1 MKKSYI
7 YHNPAQLSKALLIFT
22 LAILTSCH
30 TAFYVHNKIHLD
42 GKDLE
47 VEIAEKYDN
56 CKLEGIISYN
66 IFNMAMIGYENI
78 EPKNKD
84 ILTIIDFSKPSTE
97 KRFYLID
104 LKSEKLLIN
113 TWVAHGKNSGEN
125 EALNFSNIKDTKM
138 SSPGFFVTAE
148 TYQGSN
154 GYSLR
159 IDGIEKHINHKARRR
174 YIVIHGADYVS
185 EEFIIEND
193 RLGRSWGC
201 PAVPMELS
209 GQIIDLIKEG
219 SCIFVYVND
228 PEYFKKS
235 KLVE

>member
-1 MKKSYI
+1 
-7 YHNPAQLSKALLIFT
+7 
-22 LAILTSCH
+22 
-30 TAFYVHNKIHLD
+30 
-42 GKDLE
+42 
-47 VEIAEKYDN
+47 
-56 CKLEGIISYN
+56 
-66 IFNMAMIGYENI
+66 MIGFKNI
-78 EPKNKD
+78 EPENKD

-125 EALNFSNIKDTKM
+125 EALDFSNIKDTKK
-138 SSPGFFVTAE
+138 SSPGFFITAE

-159 IDGIEKHINHKARRR
+159 IDGIEKHINNKARKR

-185 EEFIIEND
+185 EEFINENG

-201 PAVPMELS
+201 PAVPRELTD
-209 GQIIDLIKEG
+209 QIIDMIKEG
-219 SCIFVYVND
+219 TCIFVNTND
-228 PEYFKKS
+228 PEYFRNS
-235 KLVE
+235 KLIEK

>member
-1 MKKSYI
+1 MI
-7 YHNPAQLSKALLIFT
+7 HNPSQLSWLLIILT
-22 LAILTSCH
+22 LSIFTSCH
-30 TAFYVHNKIHLD
+30 TTFYAHNKIHLD
-42 GKDLE
+42 GKTME
-47 VEIAEKYDN
+47 GEIANKYEN
-56 CKLEGIISYN
+56 CSLEGLVSYD
-66 IFNMAMIGYENI
+66 IFKIAMIGFKNI
-78 EPKNKD
+78 EPENKD

-125 EALNFSNIKDTKM
+125 EALDFSNIKDTKK
-138 SSPGFFVTAE
+138 SSPGFFITAE

-159 IDGIEKHINHKARRR
+159 IDGIEKHINNKARKR

-185 EEFIIEND
+185 EEFINENG

-201 PAVPMELS
+201 PAVPRELTD
-209 GQIIDLIKEG
+209 QIIDMIKEG
-219 SCIFVYVND
+219 TCIFVNTND
-228 PEYFKKS
+228 PEYFRNS
-235 KLVE
+235 KLIEK

>member
-1 MKKSYI
+1 MSY
-7 YHNPAQLSKALLIFT
+7 NPSQLYRLLFVLTMITF
-22 LAILTSCH
+22 TSCH
-30 TAFYVHNKIHLD
+30 TTFYAHNKIHLD
-42 GKDLE
+42 ESNLE
-47 VEIAEKYDN
+47 DEIAKKYKN
-56 CKLEGIISYN
+56 CSLEEIISYD
-66 IFNMAMIGYENI
+66 IFKMAMIGYKNI

-84 ILTIIDFSKPSTE
+84 ILTIIDFSEPSTE

-104 LKSEKLLIN
+104 LKNEELLIN

-159 IDGIEKHINHKARRR
+159 IDGIEKHINNKARKR

-185 EEFIIEND
+185 EEFIMEND

-209 GQIIDLIKEG
+209 TQIIDHIKEG
-219 SCIFVYVND
+219 SCIFVYTSD
-228 PEYFKKS
+228 PEYFKNS
-235 KLVE
+235 KLIEK